1 MADDGTIVQKKM
13 PRAIRAYVRWMD
25 RVGLI
30 VGIVAMVQAF
40 TLMALLVESSFSRL
54 IVGASHVWSVE
65 MAQFVMSAY
74 YLLGGALSE
83 QDDYHVR
90 MDLWY
95 SRFSPRTKA
104 IIDCF
109 SSPMLLFYLLF
120 MFIGA
125 VESSGWAVAND
136 QVNYSPWAPPMAPIK
151 IIMTIGIGMMFFQ
164 TLAVFFRDL
173 ARATGRSIK
182 DEDEEAPTTVVI
194 GSSRKKRKAMEEQ
207 KAREQRATP

>member
-1 MADDGTIVQKKM
+1 MADDGKIVKKKM
-13 PRAIRAYVRWMD
+13 PRAIRTYVRVMD
-25 RVGLI
+25 RVGYV

-40 TLMALLVESSFSRL
+40 TLMLLLVESSFARL
-54 IVGASHVWSVE
+54 VVGASHVWSVE
-65 MAQFVMSAY
+65 MAQFVMSGY

-95 SRFSPRTKA
+95 GRFSPRAKA

-120 MFIGA
+120 MFVGA
-125 VESSGWAVAND
+125 IESSSWAVANN

-151 IIMTIGIGMMFFQ
+151 IIMAIGIGLMFFQ
-164 TLAVFFRDL
+164 TVAVFFRDL
-173 ARATGRSIK
+173 AKALGRSIK
-182 DEDEEAPTTVVI
+182 EEDEEAPTGDVI
-194 GSSRKKRKAMEEQ
+194 GSSRKKRKALEEG
-207 KAREQRATP
+207 AS